1 MYPRRAPANTTGGKN
16 IDHSVFVYT
25 SLVVAAAAATAADAD
40 TKLQWACRVRVQ
52 MSFGAVDAAAA
63 AVVASSDECGA
74 ATAPIRR
81 RRHTVC

>member
-25 SLVVAAAAATAADAD
+25 SLVVAAAATAADAD

-52 MSFGAVDAAAA
+52 MSFGAADAAA
-63 AVVASSDECGA
+63 AVVASPDECGA
-74 ATAPIRR
+74 ATAPFR
-81 RRHTVC
+81 RRHTVR